1 MVVQNFRVHCQRH
14 QHSPFECPFIRYC
27 TRQFSWAEM
36 LSLLLKNL
44 FIFAQC
50 LLIDIYINLLYA
62 HCNFVF
68 EMQLVLVLLHVQ
80 SQHLGF
86 RSFLCRSSANDS
98 GSVCWSLCQKI
109 GGWWAGSGPNGG
121 WRNWRV
127 AQMNNGMEQ
136 TSCKAIKHSS
146 WSLVK
151 AFSDMRVSYE
161 SPTVLLMFIAQKF
174 DISGLVL
181 IYPHPWHPWAL
192 PPSPGQGPPRPA
204 RCDMRLF
211 ICTCIDPISRSRS
224 CCIVLDLTHPYTI
237 FPQRARMLVSKL
249 VGTWIFVL
257 LWGAL
262 HGPNC
267 PESFDGL
274 GGGQGNT

>member
-1 MVVQNFRVHCQRH
+1 MTSKTNSTKRRQV
-14 QHSPFECPFIRYC
+14 C
-27 TRQFSWAEM
+27 TE
-36 LSLLLKNL
+36 
-44 FIFAQC
+44 
-50 LLIDIYINLLYA
+50 
-62 HCNFVF
+62 
-68 EMQLVLVLLHVQ
+68 
-80 SQHLGF
+80 
-86 RSFLCRSSANDS
+86 
-98 GSVCWSLCQKI
+98 
-109 GGWWAGSGPNGG
+109 GSGEIR
-121 WRNWRV
+121 W
-127 AQMNNGMEQ
+127 
-136 TSCKAIKHSS
+136 KAPTPEREDAVKRKEGSRA
-146 WSLVK
+146 LVK
-151 AFSDMRVSYE
+151 PEGSTYARARSTHSVQYGENKVWTASCTKVVATGVRVSYE

-224 CCIVLDLTHPYTI
+224 YCIVLDLTHPYTI
-237 FPQRARMLVSKL
+237 FPQSARMLVSKL

-267 PESFDGL
+267 PESL
-274 GGGQGNT
+274 TA